1 VAARRTRWPPTLL
14 DASFFLDLPS
24 VRDRDRIW
32 RMYIDKYRLN
42 PQQRRPRD
50 TDFTGAE
57 IKACCRLAALL
68 DVPLVEA
75 ARNIVPVAVTAA
87 ETIER
92 LRNWASSR
100 CLSADVP
107 GLYTRTGTSPQTSG
121 RQIQR
126 GDPSAN

>member
-1 VAARRTRWPPTLL
+1 
-14 DASFFLDLPS
+14 
-24 VRDRDRIW
+24 
-32 RMYIDKYRLN
+32 MDKYRLDLA
-42 PQQRRPRD
+42 QRRPRD

-57 IKACCRLAALL
+57 VKSCCQLSTLL
-68 DVPLVEA
+68 DVPLMEA

-92 LRNWASSR
+92 LRNWASGR

-107 GLYTRTGTSPQTSG
+107 GLYTRNGTSASSAG
-121 RQIQR
+121 RQVQR